1 MIAPNRYNLLA
12 MQLEYWY
19 RPHRSNARIRE
30 PEPSLNQLGGTFW
43 VFLHNT
49 ARRPRSV
56 SSIMLN
62 GRDVESIRPGRG
74 LNWYRLTHEL
84 IPPHTT
90 AMLILNLQ
98 RDMLNT
104 ALIELRVR
112 FGDGT
117 QVQTM
122 LEPKSPSAVLASAWL
137 EGRRL
142 TVVVRNEDLTR
153 PAQVDRVRVDGR
165 SLRFRALAP
174 NAEPN
179 GGLNFLTATLPAEP
193 VPHRSLPLQ
202 VDVRLGSEKWML
214 GGAVRP
220 IQRHFPLGTW
230 RTRVWEDDAERQ
242 AWRERGFDTFVF
254 DGRAELTE
262 TERRAF
268 TEICPRE
275 GVYALPFCGFP
286 RPATAFIE
294 RNRQN
299 KHIVAYMIKDEP
311 DWSEP
316 AQFENWHIPALC
328 ERVAKVFRDR
338 EGMPP
343 VYLNL
348 ARSRR
353 FGEFAEIPDIACY
366 DAYRVGAPMPDE
378 TPPNEWAGLLELAAT
393 YTEDLRFNCE
403 PLPFWVWAQG
413 AHMWD
418 ERVWVDGALGRSC
431 PTPEEIRV
439 QLWLQ
444 LSRGAK
450 GVLWFIGFNED
461 EFRRYYM
468 EAKDIPALRNLPE
481 TQRAPLVEQLV
492 QHGREAFEEQTRLNR
507 FLQPL
512 CDDLLRMD
520 WRPRGVQI
528 LSATNPRKLDAAM
541 TVGERVAAIWLTNY
555 DYAIH
560 PQGYR
565 FREQRGITLEAHLP
579 RWLRPKTA
587 TLLTPDSKAQ
597 PLALQPAGANAVRLT
612 IDALPMQV
620 GLVWVK

>member
-1 MIAPNRYNLLA
+1 
-12 MQLEYWY
+12 MQVEYFY
-19 RPHRSNARIRE
+19 RPHRSSARIRE

-43 VFLHNT
+43 VFLHNN
-49 ARRPRSV
+49 ARHPRAV
-56 SSIMLN
+56 SSIRLN
-62 GRDVESIRPGRG
+62 GRDVESMRPGKG
-74 LNWYRLTHEL
+74 LNWYRMTHEL
-84 IPPHTT
+84 IPPRTT

-98 RDMLNT
+98 QELLNAAPI
-104 ALIELRVR
+104 ALVVR
-112 FGDGT
+112 FGDGV

-122 LEPKSPSAVLASAWL
+122 LEPKSPAAVLASAWL

-153 PAQVDRVRVDGR
+153 PVQVDRLRVDGR
-165 SLRFRALAP
+165 SVRFRALAP
-174 NAEPN
+174 DTEPN

-193 VPHRSLPLQ
+193 APHRSLSLQ
-202 VDVRLGSEKWML
+202 VDVRCGHQAWML

-220 IQRHFPLGTW
+220 MQRHFPIGAW
-230 RTRVWEDDAERQ
+230 RTRVWENDAERQ

-254 DGRAELTE
+254 YGSAELTE
-262 TERRAF
+262 TEQRAF

-275 GVYALPFCGFP
+275 GLYALPFCGFP
-286 RPATAFIE
+286 HPATGFIE

-316 AQFENWHIPALC
+316 AQFDNWHLPALC

-338 EGMPP
+338 EGTPP

-353 FGEFAEIPDIACY
+353 FGEFAEIPDIVCY
-366 DAYRVGAPMPDE
+366 DSYRVGAPMPDE
-378 TPPNEWAGLLELAAT
+378 TPPNEWAGFLELAAC

-418 ERVWVDGALGRSC
+418 ERVWIDGALGRSC

-450 GVLWFIGFNED
+450 GVLWFIGFDEE

-468 EAKDIPALRNLPE
+468 KAEKIPPLRTMPE
-481 TQRAPLVEQLV
+481 SVRAPLVEQLV

-512 CDDLLRMD
+512 RDDLLRMD
-520 WRPRGVQI
+520 WRPHGVRV
-528 LSATNPRKLDAAM
+528 LSATNPRKLDAAL

-555 DYAIH
+555 DYTIH

-565 FREQRGITLEAHLP
+565 FRVQRGIELEAQLP
-579 RWLRPKTA
+579 RWLHPKTA
-587 TLLTPDSKAQ
+587 MLLTPDGAKQ
-597 PLALQPAGANAVRLT
+597 PLTLEPAGATATRLKV
-612 IDALPMQV
+612 DALPLQV
-620 GLVWVK
+620 GVVWIC

>member
-1 MIAPNRYNLLA
+1 MR
-12 MQLEYWY
+12 LEYWY
-19 RPHRSNARIRE
+19 RPHRSNTRIRE
-30 PEPSLNQLGGTFW
+30 PEPSVAQLGGTFW
-43 VFLHNT
+43 VYLNNSVRT
-49 ARRPRSV
+49 PRAV
-56 SSIMLN
+56 SSIVLN
-62 GRDVESIRPGRG
+62 GRDIESLPRG
-74 LNWYRLTHEL
+74 KGVNWYRLTHER
-84 IPPHTT
+84 IPPRTT

-98 RDMLNT
+98 RAMLN
-104 ALIELRVR
+104 APIELIVYLN
-112 FGDGT
+112 DGT
-117 QVQTM
+117 QAQAV
-122 LEPKSPSAVLASAWL
+122 LEPKSPPATLASAWL

-142 TVVVRNEDLTR
+142 TVIVRNDDLTR
-153 PAQVDRVRVDGR
+153 PLTVERLRVDGR

-174 NAEPN
+174 HAEPN
-179 GGLNFLTATLPAEP
+179 GGLNFLIATLPAEP
-193 VPHRSLPLQ
+193 APHQSLPLQ
-202 VDVRLGSEKWML
+202 ADVRIGEVPEML
-214 GGAVRP
+214 GGTVRP
-220 IQRHFPLGTW
+220 MQRHFPLGAW
-230 RTRVWEDDAERQ
+230 RTSVWTNDAERQ

-254 DGRAELTE
+254 DGRADLTD
-262 TERRAF
+262 TERRTF

-275 GVYALPFCGFP
+275 KLYALPFCGFP
-286 RPATAFIE
+286 RPAVEFIE

-299 KHIVAYMIKDEP
+299 QHIIAYMIKDEP

-316 AQFENWHIPALC
+316 AQYDNWHIPALC

-338 EGMPP
+338 EVLPP

-418 ERVWVDGALGRSC
+418 ERVWVDGALGRAC
-431 PTPEEIRV
+431 PTPDEIRV

-450 GVLWFIGFNED
+450 GVLWFIGFNEN
-461 EFRRYYM
+461 EFRRYYTQ
-468 EAKDIPALRNLPE
+468 AQDIPALRNLPE
-481 TQRAPLVEQLV
+481 SERAPLVEQLV
-492 QHGREAFEEQTRLNR
+492 QHGREAFEEQARLNR

-512 CDDLLRMD
+512 RAELLAMD
-520 WRPRGVQI
+520 WRPNGVRV
-528 LSATNPRKLDAAM
+528 LRASNPRKLDATL
-541 TVGERVAAIWLTNY
+541 TVGERTAAVWLTNY

-565 FREQRGITLEAHLP
+565 FREQRDIELEARLP
-579 RWLRPKTA
+579 RWLKPKTA
-587 TLLTPDSKAQ
+587 TLLTPDGTAQ
-597 PLALQPAGANAVRLT
+597 PLPLGSIGMHAVRLKVE
-612 IDALPMQV
+612 ALPLQV
-620 GLVWVK
+620 GLIWIR

>member
-1 MIAPNRYNLLA
+1 
-12 MQLEYWY
+12 MQLEYFY
-19 RPHRSNARIRE
+19 RPHRSSARIRE
-30 PEPSLNQLGGTFW
+30 PEPSLKQLGGTFW
-43 VFLHNT
+43 VYLPNPT
-49 ARRPRSV
+49 RIPRSV
-56 SSIMLN
+56 SSIILN
-62 GRDVESIRPGRG
+62 GRDVESMRPGRG

-84 IPPHTT
+84 IPPRTT

-98 RDMLNT
+98 RELLD
-104 ALIELRVR
+104 AGPIELLVR

-117 QVQTM
+117 QAQAKLT
-122 LEPKSPSAVLASAWL
+122 PIAPPAVLASAWL

-142 TVVVRNEDLTR
+142 TVVVRNDDPARPMRATR
-153 PAQVDRVRVDGR
+153 LRVDGR

-174 NAEPN
+174 DAEPN
-179 GGLNFLTATLPAEP
+179 GGLNFLSATLPAEP
-193 VPHRSLPLQ
+193 APHRSLPLQ
-202 VDVRLGSEKWML
+202 VDVQIGDQAWML
-214 GGAVRP
+214 GGSVRP
-220 IQRHFPLGTW
+220 LQRFFPLGAW
-230 RTRVWEDDAERQ
+230 RTRVWEDDAERA

-268 TEICPRE
+268 SDICPNE
-275 GVYALPFCGFP
+275 KIKALPFCGFP

-299 KHIVAYMIKDEP
+299 AHIIAYMIKDEP
-311 DWSEP
+311 DWSDP
-316 AQFENWHIPALC
+316 AQFEGWHLPALC

-338 EGMPP
+338 EGIPP

-366 DAYRVGAPMPDE
+366 DAYRVGAPMADE
-378 TPPNEWAGLLELAAT
+378 TPPDEWAGQLELAAT

-413 AHMWD
+413 AHTWD
-418 ERVWVDGALGRSC
+418 ERVWIDGALGRAC

-461 EFRRYYM
+461 EFRRYYR
-468 EAKDIPALRNLPE
+468 EAKNIPALRVLPE
-481 TQRAPLVEQLV
+481 AERAPLVEQLV

-507 FLQPL
+507 FLQ
-512 CDDLLRMD
+512 LLREELLHMD
-520 WRPRGVQI
+520 WRPNGARV

-541 TVGERVAAIWLTNY
+541 LVGERAAAIWLTNF
-555 DYAIH
+555 DYEIH

-565 FREQRGITLEAHLP
+565 FREQRGIEIEVQLP

-587 TLLTPDSKAQ
+587 TLLTPDGDSR
-597 PLALQPAGANAVRLT
+597 PLAPETGKPTVRLS
-612 IDALPMQV
+612 IESLPLQV
-620 GLVWVK
+620 SVVWLR

>member
-1 MIAPNRYNLLA
+1 MR
-12 MQLEYWY
+12 LEYWY
-19 RPHRSNARIRE
+19 RPHRSNTRIRE
-30 PEPSLNQLGGTFW
+30 PEPSVAQLGGTFW
-43 VFLHNT
+43 VYLNNSVRT
-49 ARRPRSV
+49 PRAV
-56 SSIMLN
+56 SSIVLN
-62 GRDVESIRPGRG
+62 GRDIESIPRG
-74 LNWYRLTHEL
+74 KGVNWYRLTHER
-84 IPPHTT
+84 IPPRTT

-98 RDMLNT
+98 RAMLN
-104 ALIELRVR
+104 APIELIVYLN
-112 FGDGT
+112 DGT
-117 QVQTM
+117 QAQAV
-122 LEPKSPSAVLASAWL
+122 LEPKSPPATLASAWL

-142 TVVVRNEDLTR
+142 TVIVRNDDLTR
-153 PAQVDRVRVDGR
+153 PLTVERLRVDGR

-174 NAEPN
+174 HAEPN
-179 GGLNFLTATLPAEP
+179 GGLNFLIATLPAEP
-193 VPHRSLPLQ
+193 APHQSLPLQ
-202 VDVRLGSEKWML
+202 ADVRIGEVPEML
-214 GGAVRP
+214 GGTVRP
-220 IQRHFPLGTW
+220 MQRHFPLGAW
-230 RTRVWEDDAERQ
+230 RTSVWTNDAERQ

-254 DGRAELTE
+254 DGRADLTD
-262 TERRAF
+262 TERRTF

-275 GVYALPFCGFP
+275 KLYALPFCGFP
-286 RPATAFIE
+286 RPAVEFIE

-299 KHIVAYMIKDEP
+299 QHIIAYMIKDEP

-316 AQFENWHIPALC
+316 AQYDNWHIPALC

-338 EGMPP
+338 EVLPP

-418 ERVWVDGALGRSC
+418 ERVWVDGALGRAC
-431 PTPEEIRV
+431 PTPDEIRV

-450 GVLWFIGFNED
+450 GVLWFIGFNEN
-461 EFRRYYM
+461 EFRRYYTQ
-468 EAKDIPALRNLPE
+468 AQDIPALRNLPE
-481 TQRAPLVEQLV
+481 SERAPLVEQLV
-492 QHGREAFEEQTRLNR
+492 QHGREAFEEQARLNR

-512 CDDLLRMD
+512 RAELLAMD
-520 WRPRGVQI
+520 WRPNGVRV
-528 LSATNPRKLDAAM
+528 LRASNPRKLDATL
-541 TVGERVAAIWLTNY
+541 TVGERTAAVWLTNY

-565 FREQRGITLEAHLP
+565 FREQRDIELEARLP
-579 RWLRPKTA
+579 RWLKPKTA
-587 TLLTPDSKAQ
+587 TLLTPDGTAQ
-597 PLALQPAGANAVRLT
+597 PLPLGSIGMHAVRLKVE
-612 IDALPMQV
+612 ALPLQV
-620 GLVWVK
+620 GLIWIR

>member
-1 MIAPNRYNLLA
+1 MRLDYF
-12 MQLEYWY
+12 Y
-19 RPHRSNARIRE
+19 RPHRSSARIRE
-30 PEPSLNQLGGTFW
+30 PLPSLNQLGGTFW
-43 VFLHNT
+43 IYLHNAERT
-49 ARRPRSV
+49 PRSV
-56 SSIMLN
+56 SSVLLN
-62 GRDVESIRPGRG
+62 GRDVESIRPGKG

-84 IPPHTT
+84 IPPRTT
-90 AMLILNLQ
+90 AMMILNLQ
-98 RDMLNT
+98 REMLDT
-104 ALIELRVR
+104 APIELVVR

-117 QVQTM
+117 QAQAT
-122 LEPKSPSAVLASAWL
+122 LEPRISPAVLASAWV

-142 TVVVRNEDLTR
+142 TVVLRNDD
-153 PAQVDRVRVDGR
+153 PAHPVKSIRLRVDGR
-165 SLRFRALAP
+165 SLRFRALTP
-174 NAEPN
+174 EAEPN
-179 GGLNFLTATLPAEP
+179 GGLNFLTATLPTEP
-193 VPHRSLPLQ
+193 APHRSLPLQ
-202 VDVRLGSEKWML
+202 VDVQVGIQEWML
-214 GGAVRP
+214 GGVVRP
-220 IQRHFPLGTW
+220 MQRFFPLGTW
-230 RTRVWEDDAERQ
+230 RTRVWEDDAERA

-268 TEICPRE
+268 SDLCPNEKIR
-275 GVYALPFCGFP
+275 ALPFCGFP

-299 KHIVAYMIKDEP
+299 THIVAYMIKDEP
-311 DWSEP
+311 DWGDP
-316 AQFENWHIPALC
+316 AQFEGWHLPALC

-338 EGMPP
+338 EGIPP

-366 DAYRVGAPMPDE
+366 DSYRVGAPMPDE
-378 TPPNEWAGLLELAAT
+378 TPPNEWAGMLELAAT

-418 ERVWVDGALGRSC
+418 ERIWINNALGRAC

-468 EAKDIPALRNLPE
+468 EAKDIPALRALPE
-481 TQRAPLVEQLV
+481 SERAPLVERLV
-492 QHGREAFEEQTRLNR
+492 QHGSEAFAEQTRLNR

-512 CDDLLRMD
+512 REELLRMD
-520 WRPRGVQI
+520 WRPNGVRV
-528 LSATNPRKLDAAM
+528 LSATNPRKIDAAM
-541 TVGERVAAIWLTNY
+541 LVGERAASIWLTNF
-555 DYAIH
+555 DYEIH

-565 FREQRGITLEAHLP
+565 FREQRSIEVEAQLP
-579 RWLRPKTA
+579 HWLRPKTA
-587 TLLTPDSKAQ
+587 TLLTPDGKTH
-597 PLALQPAGANAVRLT
+597 ALTLKHEANAVRLH
-612 IDALPMQV
+612 IEALPLQV
-620 GLVWVK
+620 GVIWMR

>member
-1 MIAPNRYNLLA
+1 
-12 MQLEYWY
+12 MQVEYFY
-19 RPHRSNARIRE
+19 RPHRSSARIRE

-43 VFLHNT
+43 VFLHNN
-49 ARRPRSV
+49 ARHPRAV
-56 SSIMLN
+56 SSIRLN
-62 GRDVESIRPGRG
+62 GRDVESMRPGKG
-74 LNWYRLTHEL
+74 LNWYRMTHEL
-84 IPPHTT
+84 IPPRTT

-98 RDMLNT
+98 RELLNAAPI
-104 ALIELRVR
+104 ALVVR
-112 FGDGT
+112 FGDGV

-122 LEPKSPSAVLASAWL
+122 LEPKSPAAVLASAWL

-153 PAQVDRVRVDGR
+153 PVQVDRLRVDGR
-165 SLRFRALAP
+165 SVRFRALAP
-174 NAEPN
+174 DTEPN

-193 VPHRSLPLQ
+193 APHRSLPLQ
-202 VDVRLGSEKWML
+202 VDVRLGSQAWML
-214 GGAVRP
+214 GGVVRP
-220 IQRHFPLGTW
+220 LRCHFPIGAW
-230 RTRVWEDDAERQ
+230 RTRVWENDAERQ

-254 DGRAELTE
+254 NGTAPITDAQQ
-262 TERRAF
+262 RAF
-268 TEICPRE
+268 NEICARE
-275 GVYALPFCGFP
+275 GIYALPYCGFP
-286 RPATAFIE
+286 RPSSVFIE

-316 AQFENWHIPALC
+316 AQFDNWHLPALC

-338 EGMPP
+338 EGTPP

-366 DAYRVGAPMPDE
+366 DSYRVGAPMPDE
-378 TPPNEWAGLLELAAT
+378 TPPNEWAGFLELAAS

-418 ERVWVDGALGRSC
+418 ERVWIDGALGRSC

-450 GVLWFIGFNED
+450 GVLWFIGFDEE

-468 EAKDIPALRNLPE
+468 KAEKIPPLRTMPE
-481 TQRAPLVEQLV
+481 SVRAPLVEQLV

-512 CDDLLRMD
+512 RDDLLRMD
-520 WRPRGVQI
+520 WRPHGVRV
-528 LSATNPRKLDAAM
+528 LSATNPRKLDAAL

-555 DYAIH
+555 DYTIH
-560 PQGYR
+560 PPGYR
-565 FREQRGITLEAHLP
+565 FRVQRGIELEAQLP
-579 RWLRPKTA
+579 RWLHPKTA
-587 TLLTPDSKAQ
+587 MLLTPDGAKQ
-597 PLALQPAGANAVRLT
+597 PLTLEPAGATATRLKV
-612 IDALPMQV
+612 DALPLQV
-620 GLVWVK
+620 GVVWIR

>member
-1 MIAPNRYNLLA
+1 MMR
-12 MQLEYWY
+12 LEYFY
-19 RPHRSNARIRE
+19 RPHRSNPRIRE
-30 PEPSLNQLGGTFW
+30 SEPSLNQLGGTFW
-43 VFLHNT
+43 VYLHNGT
-49 ARRPRSV
+49 RRPYPV
-56 SSIMLN
+56 SSILLN
-62 GRDVESIRPGRG
+62 KRDVETIRPGKG

-84 IPPHTT
+84 IPPRTT
-90 AMLILNLQ
+90 ATLILNLQ
-98 RDMLNT
+98 REMLNN
-104 ALIELRVR
+104 APIELVVR
-112 FGDGT
+112 LGSDMEVSA
-117 QVQTM
+117 Q
-122 LEPKSPSAVLASAWL
+122 LEPRVCPAVLASAWL

-142 TVVVRNEDLTR
+142 WLVVRNDDTAR
-153 PAQVDRVRVDGR
+153 PLQVVRVRVDGR

-174 NAEPN
+174 DAEPN
-179 GGLNFLTATLPAEP
+179 GGVNFLVATLPRMPE
-193 VPHRSLPLQ
+193 PHRSLPVQ
-202 VDVRLGSEKWML
+202 VDAQLGGQPWLL

-220 IQRHFPLGTW
+220 MSRVFPLGAW
-230 RTRVWEDDAERQ
+230 RTSIWTNDAERA

-254 DGRAELTE
+254 NGTQELTE
-262 TERRAF
+262 VEQRAF

-275 GVYALPFCGFP
+275 GVKALPHCGFP

-299 KHIVAYMIKDEP
+299 THIIAYMIKDEP
-311 DWSEP
+311 DWSDP
-316 AQFENWHIPALC
+316 ARFDNWHVPALC

-338 EGMPP
+338 EGIPP

-366 DAYRVGAPMPDE
+366 DAYRVGAPMADE
-378 TPPNEWAGLLELAAT
+378 APPNEWAGLLELAAA

-413 AHMWD
+413 AHPWN
-418 ERVWVDGALGRSC
+418 ERVWINGALGRAC

-439 QLWLQ
+439 QLWFQ

-450 GVLWFIGFNED
+450 GVLWFIGFDET
-461 EFRRYYM
+461 EFRRHYM
-468 EAKDIPALRNLPE
+468 EAKNIPALRALPE
-481 TQRAPLVEQLV
+481 GERAALVEQLV

-520 WRPRGVQI
+520 WRPNGVRV
-528 LSATNPRKLDAAM
+528 LSATNPRKLDATM
-541 TVGERVAAIWLTNY
+541 LVGERAAAVWLTNF
-555 DYAIH
+555 DYEIH

-565 FREQRGITLEAHLP
+565 FREQRGIEIEALLP

-587 TLLTPDSKAQ
+587 TLKTPDGSAR
-597 PLALQPAGANAVRLT
+597 PLALQSAGASTVCVR
-612 IDALPMQV
+612 IDALPLQV
-620 GLVWVK
+620 GLVWLE